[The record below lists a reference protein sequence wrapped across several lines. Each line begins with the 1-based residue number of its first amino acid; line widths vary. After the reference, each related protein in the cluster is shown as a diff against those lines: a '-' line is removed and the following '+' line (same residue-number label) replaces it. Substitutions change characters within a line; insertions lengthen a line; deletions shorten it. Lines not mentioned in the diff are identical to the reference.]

1 MVAGTGKTMGMGML
15 GPGLLGWGVRSDRRN
30 DGGVRAASIA
40 LSCRVRRAVAV
51 GLAVVGLA
59 ACTAQSPAASGS
71 VTALP
76 DVQVREITS
85 NLEVPWGIAFLPD
98 GSAVVAERDSGRI
111 LHVAADGGIIAE
123 LVRLPSDYGGE
134 DGEGGLLGLAVSSTF
149 DSDQFIYAYHTTV
162 EDNRVVRFRMDAPE
176 RQEVILAGIASGTY
190 HNGGRMAFGPD
201 GFLYI
206 ATGDAGDDDAAQD
219 SANLNGKILRVTPSG
234 QPAPGNPN
242 PQSPVY
248 SLGHRN
254 VQGLAFDAAG
264 RLYATEFGQN
274 ALDEINLIEPGGNY
288 GWPEIE
294 GEGDTD
300 GGRYINPLVTWR
312 VREASP
318 SGAAILGNVLYVA
331 ALRGERIWSV
341 PLDGNGG
348 VGQPVVLLDSTYGR
362 IRTVVAAPDGALWAS
377 TSNRD
382 GRGDVRGGDDRILR
396 IVPPG

>member
-1 MVAGTGKTMGMGML
+1 ML
-15 GPGLLGWGVRSDRRN
+15 GPGLRGWGVRSSRRN
-30 DGGVRAASIA
+30 GGGVSGASVA
-40 LSCRVRRAVAV
+40 LSCRVRRVVAV
-51 GLAVVGLA
+51 GFAVVCLA
-59 ACTAQSPAASGS
+59 GCTAQSPAASGS

-98 GSAVVAERDSGRI
+98 GGAVVAERDSGRI
-111 LHVAADGGIIAE
+111 LHVAADGGVIAE
-123 LVRLPSDYGGE
+123 PLRLPSNYGGE
-134 DGEGGLLGLAVSSTF
+134 DGEGGLLGLAVSPTF
-149 DSDQFIYAYHTTV
+149 DSDQLIYAYYTTA
-162 EDNRVVRFRMDAPE
+162 EDNRVVRFRLDAPE
-176 RQEVILAGIASGTY
+176 RQELILAGIASGTY

-201 GFLYI
+201 GLLYI

-219 SANLNGKILRVTPSG
+219 PANLNGKILRVTPSG
-234 QPAPGNPN
+234 QPALGNPN

-300 GGRYINPLVTWR
+300 GGRYTNPLVTWR

-348 VGQPVVLLDSTYGR
+348 VGQPVVLIDSTYGR

-382 GRGDVRGGDDRILR
+382 GRGDVREGDDRILR
-396 IVPPG
+396 IVPPR

>member
-1 MVAGTGKTMGMGML
+1 
-15 GPGLLGWGVRSDRRN
+15 
-30 DGGVRAASIA
+30 
-40 LSCRVRRAVAV
+40 
-51 GLAVVGLA
+51 
-59 ACTAQSPAASGS
+59 
-71 VTALP
+71 
-76 DVQVREITS
+76 VQVQEITS

-111 LHVAADGGIIAE
+111 LHVAADGGVIAE
-123 LVRLPSDYGGE
+123 SARLPSSYGGE
-134 DGEGGLLGLAVSSTF
+134 DGEGGLLGLAVSPTF
-149 DSDQFIYAYHTTV
+149 DSDRFIYAYYTTA
-162 EDNRVVRFRMDAPE
+162 EDNRVVRFRFDAPE
-176 RQEVILAGIASGTY
+176 RQEIILAGIASGTY

-201 GFLYI
+201 GLLYI

-219 SANLNGKILRVTPSG
+219 PANLNGKILRVTPSG

-288 GWPEIE
+288 GWPDIE
-294 GEGDTD
+294 GDGDTD
-300 GGRYINPLVTWR
+300 GGRYTNPLVTWR

-348 VGQPVVLLDSTYGR
+348 VGQPVVLLGSTYGR

-382 GRGDVRGGDDRILR
+382 GRGDVREGDDRILR